1 MGPKSVHLTMKYLM
15 QWLIIA
21 GQDTILSLCHTCPHI
36 PCLCY
41 ILVPAAPEVLPG
53 KVTDS
58 DGLGS
63 NMPRRSLRLWENQE
77 IPAQELLCFV
87 FFLSALLSSEVN
99 LKGQLQTDE
108 KDTIASQKD
117 ELGGGRLESNLI
129 SSTRPLAPKCSAT
142 RLLTTKKE
150 TYMRD
155 QNFNKGCGILEVD
168 MYNFWLYRLGSFLL
182 VVDQLSHYMIN
193 LSAVNL

>member
-21 GQDTILSLCHTCPHI
+21 GQDTILSLCHNCPHI

-41 ILVPAAPEVLPG
+41 ILVPAAPEVFPG

-58 DGLGS
+58 DGLDWGQTCRAGRWGCEKIKKCLHR
-63 NMPRRSLRLWENQE
+63 N
-77 IPAQELLCFV
+77 
-87 FFLSALLSSEVN
+87 FFALFFSVRTSSEVN

-129 SSTRPLAPKCSAT
+129 SSTRPLAPECSAT
-142 RLLTTKKE
+142 RLLTTRNIHTRPKL
-150 TYMRD
+150 
-155 QNFNKGCGILEVD
+155 Q
-168 MYNFWLYRLGSFLL
+168 
-182 VVDQLSHYMIN
+182 
-193 LSAVNL
+193 